1 MGGAES
7 RRRDAAGWSESV
19 ASANV
24 GGSAILSSD
33 STWSP
38 DAKHLSMTDLIKRAS
53 AEARAFARGERAERT
68 HTRRA
73 QAQSKSSRRL
83 ARVDALDDET
93 AAAAATAP
101 RIELPRKPR
110 FAPVTFSEE
119 RGVRYLHFGTEW
131 IQGAMRINK
140 PDRIELEYAQQMM
153 AWLLFL
159 ETPKRVVQLGLGAA
173 ALTKF
178 AYRFLP
184 RARVEAVELNPAVVV
199 AARTMFALPPDD
211 ARLTVR
217 EADAWDFVHDRANH
231 GAIGALQID
240 LYDAT
245 ARGPVHDSLAFY
257 RAVRACLTEA
267 GIATIN
273 LFGDHPSFLRN
284 MKQLNAAFDGRV
296 IALPE
301 VHEGNRIAIAFSGP
315 ALEIPYAALKA
326 RAKLIEDE
334 LGLPA
339 RRWVKALRESDAART
354 ARAPASAADTF
365 AI

>member
-1 MGGAES
+1 
-7 RRRDAAGWSESV
+7 
-19 ASANV
+19 
-24 GGSAILSSD
+24 
-33 STWSP
+33 
-38 DAKHLSMTDLIKRAS
+38 MTDLIKRAS

-68 HTRRA
+68 RRA
-73 QAQSKSSRRL
+73 QVQTKSSKRGPR
-83 ARVDALDDET
+83 ADEVDDE
-93 AAAAATAP
+93 AGRADL

-131 IQGAMRINK
+131 VQGAMRLTK

-178 AYRFLP
+178 AHRYLP
-184 RARVEAVELNPAVVV
+184 NARVEAVELNPAVVV

-211 ARLTVR
+211 ARLTVH

-231 GAIGALQID
+231 GAIGALQVD

-257 RAVRACLTEA
+257 RAVRACLTDA

-273 LFGDHPSFLRN
+273 LFGDHPSFVRN

-301 VHEGNRIAIAFSGP
+301 VHEGNRIALAFSGP
-315 ALEIPYAALKA
+315 ALEVSYAALKQ
-326 RAKLIEDE
+326 RAKLIEDR

-339 RRWVKALRESDAART
+339 RRWVKALREVDT
-354 ARAPASAADTF
+354 ARATRRPSAAPDVFT
-365 AI
+365 I

>member
-1 MGGAES
+1 
-7 RRRDAAGWSESV
+7 
-19 ASANV
+19 
-24 GGSAILSSD
+24 
-33 STWSP
+33 
-38 DAKHLSMTDLIKRAS
+38 MTDLIKRAS
-53 AEARAFARGERAERT
+53 AEARAFARGERADRNKT
-68 HTRRA
+68 KQAKQANASKRA
-73 QAQSKSSRRL
+73 
-83 ARVDALDDET
+83 ARADGFDDE
-93 AAAAATAP
+93 AGRAAP
-101 RIELPRKPR
+101 RIDLPRKPR

-131 IQGAMRINK
+131 VQGAMRINK

-184 RARVEAVELNPAVVV
+184 RAQVEAVELNPAVVV

-211 ARLTVR
+211 ARLTVH
-217 EADAWDFVHDRANH
+217 ETDAWDFVHDRANH
-231 GAIGALQID
+231 GTIGALQID

-245 ARGPVHDSLAFY
+245 ARGPVHESLAFY
-257 RAVRACLTEA
+257 RAVRACLTGA

-273 LFGDHPSFLRN
+273 LFGDHPSFVRN

-301 VHEGNRIAIAFSGP
+301 VHEGNRVALAFSGP
-315 ALEIPYAALKA
+315 ALDVPYAVLKQ
-326 RAKLIEDE
+326 RAKLLEDK

-339 RRWVKALRESDAART
+339 RKWLKALRESAGERATHAPTAASDAFT
-354 ARAPASAADTF
+354 
-365 AI
+365 I